1 MSGGALAYLLFGA
14 ALVALFA
21 AIVAYYYSRGRRA
34 KVEQAK
40 YKMLE
45 DDDEAR

>member
-14 ALVALFA
+14 VLVALFA
-21 AIVAYYYSRGRRA
+21 AIVAHYYSRSRRA